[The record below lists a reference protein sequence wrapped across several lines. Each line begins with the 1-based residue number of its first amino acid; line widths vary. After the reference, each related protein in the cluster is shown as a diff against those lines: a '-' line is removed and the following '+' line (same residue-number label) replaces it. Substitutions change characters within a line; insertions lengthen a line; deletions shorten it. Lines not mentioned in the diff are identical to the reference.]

1 MAQDLALSLVNGDF
15 DKLLVTTSYA
25 NSDGTVD
32 MGDFSFNRLG
42 PEKLK
47 VASFMSFCHCSQTPL
62 VTAGLMCV
70 VPPRISLF
78 SWDYIAM
85 GLP

>member
-47 VASFMSFCHCSQTPL
+47 VA
-62 VTAGLMCV
+62 GLRTLS
-70 VPPRISLF
+70 PSESRL
-78 SWDYIAM
+78 Y
-85 GLP
+85 